1 MKKLLP
7 FLFLVS
13 CSPKEVEEYNF
24 GQCLDVSNTSIFK
37 KAEAHEISRRSQLK
51 IVSFHSNGGMGHG
64 TGTYLTYK
72 DESYIITAAHVIR
85 DADFSGVIFNK
96 EIYWVEPLVV
106 FTDRD
111 IAILR
116 VATIPNKESVDL
128 KKVKVAKK
136 IEIGDRL
143 VYTGY
148 PNLTGPLTI
157 FGTVA
162 GHSDKT
168 SIILQS
174 YAWGGASGSLI
185 LNEKGEL
192 VGILSG
198 IELAHTE
205 SGKVEN
211 ETIVIADIIPQEL
224 RDILDH
230 VNTN

>member
-1 MKKLLP
+1 
-7 FLFLVS
+7 
-13 CSPKEVEEYNF
+13 
-24 GQCLDVSNTSIFK
+24 
-37 KAEAHEISRRSQLK
+37 
-51 IVSFHSNGGMGHG
+51 MGHG

-72 DESYIITAAHVIR
+72 DNAYIITAAHVIQ
-85 DADFSGVIFNK
+85 DADFSGVIHNK
-96 EIYWVEPLVV
+96 EIYWVEPLIV

-162 GHSDKT
+162 GYSGET
-168 SIILQS
+168 SVILQS

-198 IELAHTE
+198 IELAHTDL
-205 SGKVEN
+205 GRVEN

-224 RDILDH
+224 GDILDH

>member
-7 FLFLVS
+7 FLLLIS
-13 CSPKEVEEYNF
+13 CSQTSVEESRY
-24 GQCLDVSNTSIFK
+24 GECLQVANTALFK

-72 DESYIITAAHVIR
+72 DNAYIITAAHVIR
-85 DADFSGVIFNK
+85 DADFSGVIYNK
-96 EIYWVEPLVV
+96 EIYWVEPLIV

-162 GHSDKT
+162 GHSGET
-168 SIILQS
+168 SVILQS

-198 IELAHTE
+198 IELAHTDL
-205 SGKVEN
+205 GRVEN

-224 RDILDH
+224 GDILDH